1 VSLVGWIALLWC
13 WALALAILEVEIEGA
28 YGWAEKLPTWFR
40 SRGPIGRL
48 WALISGGR
56 PATGYHVAMIAML
69 LLAIHY
75 PFVVGRE
82 WSVATELGVI
92 ATYLAW
98 VIAWDYLWFVVNP
111 YYGLRHFRKGNVW
124 WYPGPW
130 VLRVPADY
138 LLAIGASIAAAAAAM
153 PVGGGVDILVD
164 HLVLVGGLIVLMP
177 LGIAVAPLYRRA
189 YVALRRPGTDDR
201 PNVGI
206 TPPPAGDADVFP
218 WLAPERAS
226 DSSADDA

>member
-1 VSLVGWIALLWC
+1 MSLAGWIALLWC
-13 WALALAILEVEIEGA
+13 WALVLAILEVEIEGA

-40 SRGPIGRL
+40 SRGPIGWFWGL
-48 WALISGGR
+48 VSGGR

-92 ATYLAW
+92 AAYLAW
-98 VIAWDYLWFVVNP
+98 VIAWDYLWFIVNP
-111 YYGLRHFRKGNVW
+111 YYGLRRFKKGNVW

-130 VLRVPADY
+130 VLRIPADY
-138 LLAIGASIAAAAAAM
+138 LLAIGASVAVAAIAV
-153 PVGGGVDILVD
+153 PLGGGVGILLD
-164 HLVLVGGLIVLMP
+164 HLILVGGFVILVP
-177 LGIAVAPLYRRA
+177 LGIGIAPLYRRA

-206 TPPPAGDADVFP
+206 TPPPAADADVFP
-218 WLAPERAS
+218 WIGREGSPGA
-226 DSSADDA
+226 SADDG